1 MKPMRAYLDASVVGG
16 PFDAEFAE
24 PSRKLVAAI
33 LGGTV
38 VPLISETL
46 AAEIADAREEVQALL
61 DQITHAGA
69 ERLSL
74 SAEAIALQAAYL
86 AAGVV
91 TPRHADDAMHVA
103 QATVARADVVAS
115 WNFRH
120 LVNPARVRA
129 FNGVNLAHGYGMV
142 VILTPADLV
151 KILEAEQ

>member
-1 MKPMRAYLDASVVGG
+1 MKPMRAYLDASAVGG
-16 PFDAEFAE
+16 PFDMEFAE

-33 LGGTV
+33 LRGAV

-61 DQITHAGA
+61 DQITQAGA

-74 SAEAIALQAAYL
+74 SPEALALRAAYL

-91 TPRHADDAMHVA
+91 TRKYADDAMHVA
-103 QATVARADVVAS
+103 QATVARADVVVS

-142 VILTPADLV
+142 VILTPADVV
-151 KILEAEQ
+151 KILEAEP

>member
-1 MKPMRAYLDASVVGG
+1 VKAMRAYLDASAVGG

-24 PSRKLVAAI
+24 PSREFVAAI
-33 LGGTV
+33 RRGTI

-46 AAEIADAREEVQALL
+46 AAEISDAREEVQALL
-61 DQITHAGA
+61 EEIAHTGA

-74 SAEAIALQAAYL
+74 SAEAVALREAYL

-91 TPRHADDAMHVA
+91 TRKYADDAMHVA
-103 QATVARADVVAS
+103 QATVARADVVVS

-142 VILTPADLV
+142 IILTPADVV